1 MANRSLFSSF
11 FRTRRTDAT
20 NLAGGRAYAMTPKH
34 ALAQFA
40 ATGCMNA
47 TFYADAESQLAT
59 MIALARSVE
68 PEFVAKVA
76 LYTRQRSHMKDAPAV
91 LVAVLS
97 TMSPGLMA
105 EVFDRVIDSPRM
117 LRTFV
122 QVMRS
127 GQVGRTSL
135 GTLPKR
141 LVQQWFDARTD
152 EQLLRGSVGAN
163 PSMGDLVRMTHPKP
177 TNPQRSAM
185 LAYLI
190 NKPYEVAQLPECV
203 LRYEAF
209 RANPRMFGDADLP
222 DLPFEMLAGL
232 SLEPR
237 HWRQLA
243 MRLSWQAL
251 RSNLNTLARQRVF
264 DDASM
269 IQRVAERLR
278 DPALIAKARVMPYQI
293 LAAYTNAGDGV
304 PGAVRDALHDAMEI
318 AIGNVPRIEGTV
330 WIFPDVSGSMH
341 NPVTGQR
348 GSASSKVR
356 CVDVAALI
364 AASILRTNPQARVVP
379 FSDSLPRIE
388 LEPRDTVLT
397 NAKRLAS
404 LPAGGTNCA
413 LPLARLNRIGAGG
426 DLVVYVS
433 DNESWIDTGR
443 GVETDTLREWRAFK
457 RWNPHARMVCIDLT
471 PNRTTQAPEN
481 VDVLN
486 VGGFSDAVFD
496 VIANFVTSGHDNNH
510 WVNVIEREVL

>member
-1 MANRSLFSSF
+1 MANSSLFSSL
-11 FRTRRTDAT
+11 FRSRRTDAT

-47 TFYADAESQLAT
+47 TFYADAETQLAT

-76 LYTRQRSHMKDAPAV
+76 LYTRQRSNMKDAPAV

-141 LVQQWFDARTD
+141 LVQQWFDARSD
-152 EQLLRGSVGAN
+152 EQLLRGSVGSN
-163 PSMGDLVRMTHPKP
+163 PSMADVIRMTHPKP
-177 TNPQRSAM
+177 ANPQRSAL
-185 LAYLI
+185 LAYFL
-190 NKPYEVAQLPECV
+190 NKPYDVAQLPECV

-209 RANPRMFGDADLP
+209 RANPRMFADADVP

-232 SLEPR
+232 SLER
-237 HWRQLA
+237 GHWQQLA

-251 RSNLNTLARQRVF
+251 RSNLNTLARHRVF

-293 LAAYTNAGDGV
+293 LAAYTNTGDGV
-304 PGAVRDALHDAMEI
+304 PAAVRDALHDAMEI

-341 NPVTGQR
+341 APITGHR
-348 GSASSKVR
+348 GTASTKVR
-356 CVDVAALI
+356 CVDVAALV
-364 AASILRTNPQARVVP
+364 AAAMVRKNPHAHVLP
-379 FSDSLPRIE
+379 FSNVLPGIE

-413 LPLARLNRIGAGG
+413 LPLAHLNRIGAGG
-426 DLVVYVS
+426 ELVVYVS

-443 GVETDTLREWRAFK
+443 GVETDTLREWRIFK
-457 RWNPHARMVCIDLT
+457 RWNPQAKLVCIDLT
-471 PNRTTQAPEN
+471 PNRTTQAPEHE
-481 VDVLN
+481 DVLN

-496 VIANFVTSGHDNNH
+496 VIARFVSSGQDKNH
-510 WVNVIEREVL
+510 WVNMIEKEVI